1 MFNVVHVAIS
11 VSNIEN
17 SIEFYKKF
25 GFKELKSWD
34 AADESIKIR
43 MLKLNEIILE
53 IFCYKNH
60 IELPKTATS
69 TATDLPVLGTKH
81 FALGVSNIE
90 KAKRWVLENKIADD
104 VTINVGRLGKPY
116 FFINDPDGI
125 LVEIIEKDIP
135 KTDLQDNS
143 KQEIAKIIR
152 NASNT
157 GFYAKNRFHSM
168 EHIAKVVT
176 FSYLLGKEEKLT
188 EEEMKLLLV
197 SAAFH
202 DCGRNGN
209 DGENEHAEAGAKLA
223 GEYFTK
229 NPTNPFNINADELP
243 IIQVVIHYHEHKEHE
258 LGKLNKDGI
267 EYLVKKYNAPSD
279 KISEIEKLCMLLKD
293 ADALDR
299 ERFATY
305 GKLDPKYLR
314 SKSAKTP
321 QMLKYAK
328 EINQVVAKEIL
339 KKIYGIENI
348 KEGID
353 SVKLLEELKLK
364 KVEMLGN
371 EFSLNIEEI
380 LDLLF

>member
-53 IFCYKNH
+53 IFCNKNH

-116 FFINDPDGI
+116 FFIKDPDGI

-135 KTDLQDNS
+135 KTDLLDNS

-176 FSYLLGKEEKLT
+176 FSYLLGKEEKLI

>member
-116 FFINDPDGI
+116 FFIKDPDGI

-135 KTDLQDNS
+135 KTDLPDNS

-152 NASNT
+152 NVSNT

-176 FSYLLGKEEKLT
+176 FSYLVGKEEKLT

-229 NPTNPFNINADELP
+229 NPTNLFNINADEIP

-267 EYLVKKYNAPSD
+267 AYLVKKYNAPSD

-321 QMLKYAK
+321 QILKYAK

-339 KKIYGIENI
+339 KKIYGIESI
-348 KEGID
+348 KEEID

-364 KVEMLGN
+364 KVEILGK
-371 EFSLNIEEI
+371 EISLNIEEI

>member
-11 VSNIEN
+11 VSNIEK
-17 SIEFYKKF
+17 SIEFYKRF
-25 GFKELKSWD
+25 GFKEFKSWN
-34 AADESIKIR
+34 ATDESIKIR

-53 IFCYKNH
+53 IFCYKNY

-81 FALGVSNIE
+81 FALGVTNIE
-90 KAKRWVLENKIADD
+90 KAKKWVLENKIAEE
-104 VTINVGRLGKPY
+104 ININIGRLGKPY
-116 FFINDPDGI
+116 FFIKDPDGI

-305 GKLDPKYLR
+305 GKLDPNYLR
-314 SKSAKTP
+314 SKTAKLP
-321 QMLKYAK
+321 EMLKYAK
-328 EINQVVAKEIL
+328 EINQIFAKEIL
-339 KKIYGIENI
+339 KKIYGIE
-348 KEGID
+348 K
-353 SVKLLEELKLK
+353 
-364 KVEMLGN
+364 
-371 EFSLNIEEI
+371 
-380 LDLLF
+380 

>member
-11 VSNIEN
+11 VSNIGR
-17 SIEFYKKF
+17 SIEFYKRF
-25 GFKELKSWD
+25 GFKEFKSWD
-34 AADESIKIR
+34 AEDESIKIR
-43 MLKLNEIILE
+43 MLKLNDFILE
-53 IFCYKNH
+53 IFCYTNY
-60 IELPKTATS
+60 IELPKTANS
-69 TATDLPVLGTKH
+69 TATDLPILGTKH

-90 KAKRWVLENKIADD
+90 KAKRWVLENNIVDE
-104 VTINVGRLGKPY
+104 VNINVGRLGKPY
-116 FFINDPDGI
+116 FFIKDPDGI
-125 LVEIIEKDIP
+125 LVEIIENDIP
-135 KTDLQDNS
+135 KTDLTDTS
-143 KQEIAKIIR
+143 KQEIAKIIKNVR
-152 NASNT
+152 DT

-168 EHIAKVVT
+168 EHIA
-176 FSYLLGKEEKLT
+176 KEEKLT

-209 DGENEHAEAGAKLA
+209 DGENEHAEAGAKIA

-229 NPTNPFNINADELP
+229 NLTNPFNINEEDIP
-243 IIQVVIHYHEHKEHE
+243 IIQVVIHYHEHKEQE
-258 LGKLNKDGI
+258 LGKLNKDRI
-267 EYLVKKYNAPSD
+267 LFLIKKYNALSD
-279 KISEIEKLCMLLKD
+279 KISEIENLCMLLKD

-305 GKLDPKYLR
+305 GKLDSKYLR

-328 EINQVVAKEIL
+328 EINQAVAKEIL

-348 KEGID
+348 KEEID
-353 SVKLLEELKLK
+353 SVKLLEEVKVK
-364 KVEMLGN
+364 KVEMLG
-371 EFSLNIEEI
+371 EETSLSVEEI

>member
-11 VSNIEN
+11 VSNIRR
-17 SIEFYKKF
+17 SIDFYKRF
-25 GFKELKSWD
+25 GFKEFKSWD

-43 MLKLNEIILE
+43 MLKLNNFILE
-53 IFCYKNH
+53 IFCYKNN
-60 IELPKTATS
+60 IELPKTANS
-69 TATDLPVLGTKH
+69 IATDLPVLGTKH

-90 KAKRWVLENKIADD
+90 KAKRWVLENNIVDE
-104 VTINVGRLGKPY
+104 VNINIGRLGKSY
-116 FFINDPDGI
+116 FFIKDPDGI
-125 LVEIIEKDIP
+125 LVEIIENDIP
-135 KTDLQDNS
+135 KTDLTDSS
-143 KQEIAKIIR
+143 KQEIAKIIKD
-152 NASNT
+152 ASDT
-157 GFYAKNRFHSM
+157 GFYAKNKFHSM
-168 EHIAKVVT
+168 EHIAKVVM

-188 EEEMKLLLV
+188 DEEMKLLLI

-229 NPTNPFNINADELP
+229 NLTNPFNINEEEIP
-243 IIQVVIHYHEHKEHE
+243 IIQVVIHYHEHKEQE

-267 EYLVKKYNAPSD
+267 VHLVKKYNAPSV
-279 KISEIEKLCMLLKD
+279 KIGEIEKLCMLLKD

-305 GKLDPKYLR
+305 GKLDSKYLR
-314 SKSAKTP
+314 SKSAKTT

-328 EINQVVAKEIL
+328 EINQAVAKEIL

-348 KEGID
+348 KEEID
-353 SVKLLEELKLK
+353 SIKLLEELKIK
-364 KVEMLGN
+364 KVEILGK
-371 EFSLNIEEI
+371 ETSLSVEEI

>member
-11 VSNIEN
+11 VSNIGN

>member
-104 VTINVGRLGKPY
+104 VTINFGRLGKPY

>member
-116 FFINDPDGI
+116 FFIKDPDGI

-135 KTDLQDNS
+135 KTDLLDNS

-176 FSYLLGKEEKLT
+176 FSYLVGKEEKLT

>member
-1 MFNVVHVAIS
+1 MFDVVHVAIS
-11 VSNIEN
+11 VSDIKK
-17 SIEFYKKF
+17 SVEFYKKF
-25 GFKELKSWD
+25 GFVEFKSWD
-34 AADESIKIR
+34 AVDESIKIR

-53 IFCYKNH
+53 IFCYKNY

-81 FALGVSNIE
+81 FALGVTNIE
-90 KAKRWVLENKIADD
+90 KAKKWVLENKIAEE
-104 VTINVGRLGKPY
+104 ININIGRLGKPY
-116 FFINDPDGI
+116 FFIKDPDGI

-135 KTDLQDNS
+135 KTDLPDNS

-243 IIQVVIHYHEHKEHE
+243 IIQVVIHYHEYKEHE

-328 EINQVVAKEIL
+328 EINQAVAKEIL
-339 KKIYGIENI
+339 KRIYGIENI
-348 KEGID
+348 KEEID
-353 SVKLLEELKLK
+353 SVKLLEELKIK
-364 KVEMLGN
+364 KVKMLG
-371 EFSLNIEEI
+371 EETSLSVEEI

>member
-11 VSNIEN
+11 VSNIGN

-353 SVKLLEELKLK
+353 SVKLLEELKIK

-371 EFSLNIEEI
+371 EFSLIIEEI
-380 LDLLF
+380 LDILF

>member
-11 VSNIEN
+11 VSNIGN

-90 KAKRWVLENKIADD
+90 KAKRWVLENKIADE

>member
-90 KAKRWVLENKIADD
+90 KAKRCVLENKIADD

-116 FFINDPDGI
+116 FFIKDPDGI

-135 KTDLQDNS
+135 KTDLLDNS

-176 FSYLLGKEEKLT
+176 FSYLLGKEEKLI

>member
-116 FFINDPDGI
+116 FFIKDPDGI

-135 KTDLQDNS
+135 KTDLLDNS

-176 FSYLLGKEEKLT
+176 FSYLLGKEEKLI

-339 KKIYGIENI
+339 KKTYGIENI

>member
-116 FFINDPDGI
+116 FFIKDPDGI

-135 KTDLQDNS
+135 KTDLLDNS

-176 FSYLLGKEEKLT
+176 FSYLLGKEEKLI